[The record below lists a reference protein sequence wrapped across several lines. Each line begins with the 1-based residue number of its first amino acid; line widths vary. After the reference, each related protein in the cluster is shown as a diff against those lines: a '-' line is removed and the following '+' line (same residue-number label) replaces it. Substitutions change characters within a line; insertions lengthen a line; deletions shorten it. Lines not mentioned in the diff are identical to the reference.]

1 MAELLKGKEVVAAM
15 KERLTAQV
23 ARLEQAGVHPKM
35 AIVRCGAR
43 PDDLSYE
50 AGAIKRFHGLGIEIE
65 VKELPVDIEQQ
76 DFIHQ
81 IEGLNQ
87 DDSVHGVLV
96 FRPLPKQLDETVLKY
111 VLSPE
116 KDMDAMNPDNLAKVF
131 AADPSGYPPCTP
143 EAVMELLDHYQVELT
158 GKNAVI
164 LGRSMV
170 VGKPLAMMLLA
181 KNATVTIC
189 HTKTQN
195 LPAMA
200 RQADILIACAGKAKM
215 VTADYLSPGQ
225 TVIDVGINMDENGKL
240 CGDVDFEAAEP
251 IAARITPVPGGVGT
265 VTTSCLAAHVLRAA
279 MKQAGLE

>member
-50 AGAIKRFHGLGIEIE
+50 AGAIKRFHGLGIDIE

-195 LPAMA
+195 LPAVA